1 MYVVQIETYARKCI
15 VTTEQKNLV
24 AGEFMIES
32 FYGQCLRQIIPW
44 NFCITSCDT
53 TRTQHCP
60 IVGASNRVIHGDT
73 KVTRTALRT
82 TLHFALKRAS
92 NLFTRP
98 HAPTSRADYKLVR
111 LCCIAT
117 TQPPLAPDRGGVG
130 QPRTAALQTN
140 NVARLPIRSHSRQ
153 NADHGAKGKFVMA
166 KLFRLNYPSTV
177 QG

>member
-140 NVARLPIRSHSRQ
+140 NV
-153 NADHGAKGKFVMA
+153 GKFVMA